1 MSEEVSNP
9 EVEALLEQG
18 IKAARAGDNATARKH
33 LERVVEL
40 DQYNEKGWF
49 WLAAVVDSVE
59 EKRVC
64 LGNVI
69 VINPNNRRAQ
79 NLLNRLEEEEIP
91 QAAPGGQGMSRR
103 SVILA
108 VGISVAALIFLAV
121 VLVAMLLSGGG
132 DDDPQPT
139 GIAALSTADATEE
152 LPEPT
157 REPTQLP
164 ATWTPAP
171 TPTSLDRPT
180 ATPLAAAPSTVGGTI
195 IMQSGLVV
203 GDDQNQAI
211 WITRPDGSNPRR
223 VTPDN
228 DRGHAPVL
236 SPDGSRYAYIR
247 FATGTRE
254 VILVIDNLTG
264 TDTRWASALWGGNPI
279 LLRHDT
285 PAWSHDGVWI
295 AFAALGPGVQT
306 PDLYRVSTVASEPG
320 PDVLEQL
327 TYDEAAESWPAFA
340 PDDQSLAYVAQYVQD
355 GETVTE
361 LRHLSLTN
369 GFMRNLTSNGAEL
382 IESAPDWSPDGQYIV
397 FEGRAAGETTSRI
410 YRISVQGGEPE
421 VLIESDGS
429 DIRPRYSPDGRHIVF
444 SSNRTGNWDVF
455 IYELETGTT
464 YQVTSGSQI
473 DIANDW
479 RR

>member
-1 MSEEVSNP
+1 MSEEAPNP
-9 EVEALLEQG
+9 EVERLLEQG

-33 LERVVEL
+33 LERVVEM

-49 WLAAVVDSVE
+49 WLAAVVDNVE

-91 QAAPGGQGMSRR
+91 QAASEGQGMSRR
-103 SVILA
+103 SVTLA
-108 VGISVAALIFLAV
+108 MGIGVAALIFLAI
-121 VLVAMLLSGGG
+121 VLIVLLSGGDG
-132 DDDPQPT
+132 EDDPDPAGVVAFGTSEATAEAAEPT
-139 GIAALSTADATEE
+139 
-152 LPEPT
+152 PEPT
-157 REPTQLP
+157 LLP

-171 TPTSLDRPT
+171 SPTSLDRPT

-203 GDDQNQAI
+203 GDDQNQPI
-211 WITRPDGSNPRR
+211 WIVRPDGSNLRR

-236 SPDGSRYAYIR
+236 SPDGTRYAYIR
-247 FATGTRE
+247 FVTGTRE
-254 VILVIDNLTG
+254 VILAVDNLTG
-264 TDTRWASALWGGNPI
+264 TDARWASMLWGGNPI
-279 LLRHDT
+279 LLRHNT
-285 PAWSHDGVWI
+285 PAWSHNGTWI

-306 PDLYRVSTVASEPG
+306 SDLYRVSTVASEPG
-320 PDVLEQL
+320 PDALEQL
-327 TYDEAAESWPAFA
+327 TRDEAAESWPAFA
-340 PDDQSLAYVAQYVQD
+340 PDDQSVVYVAQYVED
-355 GETVTE
+355 GATVTE

-369 GFMRNLTSNGAEL
+369 GFMRALTSNGAEL
-382 IESAPDWSPDGQYIV
+382 IEAAPDWSPDGQHVV
-397 FEGRAAGETTSRI
+397 FEGRAAGETSSRI
-410 YRISVQGGEPE
+410 YRIRSEGGEPE

-429 DIRPRYSPDGRHIVF
+429 NIRPRYSPDGRHIVF

-455 IYELETGTT
+455 VYELATGTT
-464 YQVTSGSQI
+464 YQVTSGDQI

-479 RR
+479 GR